1 MEKLTTIEVGTEI
14 QIEHIRVK
22 VTGIKLTAEGRLL
35 GDQWKPY
42 LTVERTD
49 LQTGQM
55 TEISLA
61 LTELLYYIERSDE

>member
-1 MEKLTTIEVGTEI
+1 LKKLTTIEVGTEI
-14 QIEHIRVK
+14 QIEHVSVK
-22 VTGIKLTAEGRLL
+22 VLAIKLTAEGRLL

-49 LQTGQM
+49 MQTGQV
-55 TEISLA
+55 TKLSLA